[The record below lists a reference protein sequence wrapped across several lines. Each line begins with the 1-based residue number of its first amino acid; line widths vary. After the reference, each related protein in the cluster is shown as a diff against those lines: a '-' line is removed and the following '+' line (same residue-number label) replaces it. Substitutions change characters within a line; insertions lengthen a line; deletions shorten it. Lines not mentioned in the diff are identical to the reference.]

1 MQNHVLDYLD
11 NIIDKCP
18 DKVAFANDKEE
29 LTFRDVYNQTRSVG
43 TYLHQQ
49 VQIPLV
55 KFPLTI
61 GKLAPFCDVVI
72 PDNTVSRMHARLEE
86 RNGQVFISDLNST
99 NGTVRNGDM
108 LSIHE
113 EVAMEPGD
121 QIMFGRVC
129 LTYC

>member
-1 MQNHVLDYLD
+1 MLAKNLSCRWSQINKRV
-11 NIIDKCP
+11 NG
-18 DKVAFANDKEE
+18 KE
-29 LTFRDVYNQTRSVG
+29 LR
-43 TYLHQQ
+43 
-49 VQIPLV
+49 IPLAH
-55 KFPLTI
+55 FPLTI

-99 NGTVRNGDM
+99 NGTIRNGDM